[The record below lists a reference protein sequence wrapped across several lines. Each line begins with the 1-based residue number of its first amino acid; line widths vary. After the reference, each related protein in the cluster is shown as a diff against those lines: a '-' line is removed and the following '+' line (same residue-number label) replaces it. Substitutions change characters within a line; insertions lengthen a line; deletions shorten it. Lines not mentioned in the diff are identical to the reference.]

1 MLAFSGKA
9 NFDPPLTH
17 QYGIKAHYSVFLPFT
32 KQLPPQKHPSLTNLV
47 GQLKAGTKAQPSI
60 TVFPAFNWPNITRFV
75 KEPKH
80 NMKVTEYFEKAKGQT
95 LISFEVLPPLKGG
108 SMQAIF
114 DTLDPLMEF
123 KPPFI
128 DVTYHREEFIYKKRS
143 SGYYEKVAIRK
154 RPGTVGICAAIMHR
168 YGVDAVPHLI
178 CGGFTLEDTENALI
192 DLSFLNINNVLAIR
206 GDARKFD
213 GKFLPEEGGHTYAI
227 DLVKQVV
234 EMNKGK
240 YLHDNIENG
249 IKTDFCIG
257 VAGYPEK
264 HFESPNI
271 DFDLLQTKAKIEAG
285 ADYIVTQMFFDNRKY
300 FDFVDRCR
308 AIGIDVPIV
317 PGLKPLTKLYQLNSI
332 PRIFH
337 IDLPD
342 DLVRA
347 VQSAKD
353 AEARTQAGI
362 EWCIQQSKELK
373 AAGAPC
379 LHYYTMGDSDTIR
392 QIAEAVY

>member
-1 MLAFSGKA
+1 
-9 NFDPPLTH
+9 
-17 QYGIKAHYSVFLPFT
+17 
-32 KQLPPQKHPSLTNLV
+32 
-47 GQLKAGTKAQPSI
+47 
-60 TVFPAFNWPNITRFV
+60 
-75 KEPKH
+75 
-80 NMKVTEYFEKAKGQT
+80 MKVTEYFEKAKGQA

-178 CGGFTLEDTENALI
+178 CGGFTCEDTENALI
-192 DLSFLNINNVLAIR
+192 DLNFLNINNVLAIR
-206 GDARKFD
+206 GDARQFE
-213 GKFLPEEGGHTYAI
+213 GKFVPEEGGHHYAI
-227 DLVKQVV
+227 DLVKQIVD
-234 EMNKGK
+234 MNSGK
-240 YLHDNIENG
+240 YLDDNIENG
-249 IKTDFCIG
+249 VRTDFCIG

-264 HFESPNI
+264 HFESPNL
-271 DFDLLQTKAKIEAG
+271 DFDLQQTKAKIDAG
-285 ADYIVTQMFFDNRKY
+285 ADYIVTQMFFDNKKY
-300 FDFVDRCR
+300 FEFVKRCR
-308 AIGIDVPIV
+308 EIGIDVPIV

-353 AEARTQAGI
+353 AEGRRQAGI
-362 EWCIQQSKELK
+362 EWSIQQSKELK
-373 AAGAPC
+373 ENGAPC
-379 LHYYTMGDSDTIR
+379 LHYYTMGDSETIR
-392 QIAEAVY
+392 QIVEAVY